1 MNRDQERKRK
11 RFRLKILLIFEAVV
25 CYMALLNIVSH
36 IRAPQQYGPATDVPL
51 VSISDFIGFDGGG
64 TEQGLL
70 LLENQTLGTAVGYQ
84 AELTLSG
91 LDSIYFSFSV
101 DCPAEYAGGTLI
113 VDLYNYES
121 GYDSPE
127 QEYQLVLQEGD
138 NEAAFSL
145 RPGEN
150 APEKALLRLFTVDAA
165 RYEVSG
171 LQVYREQPLPKVT
184 GAMVAVTAILVAI
197 TVATAFVYYWISV
210 KKR

>member
-1 MNRDQERKRK
+1 MNRDRERRRK

-36 IRAPQQYGPATDVPL
+36 VRGPQNYVVLTDTPL
-51 VSISDFIGFDGGG
+51 VSVSDFTGFDGGG

-70 LLENQTLGTAVGYQ
+70 LENQTPGTVVGYQ
-84 AELTLSG
+84 ANLALNG
-91 LDSIYFSFSV
+91 LDSIYLSFSV
-101 DCPAEYAGGTLI
+101 DCPAEYAGGVLI

-127 QEYQLVLQEGD
+127 QEYQIVLHEGI

-145 RPGEN
+145 SPGEN
-150 APEKALLRLFTVDAA
+150 APEQGQLRLFTTDGAG
-165 RYEVSG
+165 YELKE
-171 LQVYREQPLPKVT
+171 LQVYQEQPLPAVT
-184 GAMVAVTAILVAI
+184 GTMVTVTSILVAI
-197 TVATAFVYYWISV
+197 TTVTAFVYYWIFV

>member
-1 MNRDQERKRK
+1 MNRDRERKRK

-36 IRAPQQYGPATDVPL
+36 ARGPQNYGVLTDTPL
-51 VSISDFIGFDGGG
+51 VSVSDFTGFDGGG

-70 LLENQTLGTAVGYQ
+70 LENQSPGTAVGYQ
-84 AELTLSG
+84 ADLTLSG
-91 LDSIYFSFSV
+91 LYSIVISFSV
-101 DCPAEYAGGTLI
+101 SCPAEYAGGVLI

-121 GYDSPE
+121 GYDRPE

-145 RPGEN
+145 NPGEN
-150 APEKALLRLFTVDAA
+150 APENALLRIFTVDAA
-165 RYEVSG
+165 GYEVSE
-171 LQVYREQPLPKVT
+171 LQVYQEQPLPKVT
-184 GAMVAVTAILVAI
+184 DAMVVVTAVLAVI
-197 TVATAFVYYWISV
+197 TVATAFAYYWMFV